1 MGNLLCVIDI
11 SIKLVG
17 MYSDHCSKE
26 KKYFEGMKAKKTA
39 AIHQTLGE
47 KEILDKSTEE
57 LLPHFLEA
65 NDQMIKDAGGKAKWN
80 SFSESKKS
88 EQKAT
93 MLEQLVIKLGKEAFE
108 LLSNDEKHI
117 MKLFIWA
124 GCGCH
129 KDLNTVHGGYAAVA
143 KWWLENNVEPPRLLA
158 NHDNAAIFDGV
169 ASEDDVETAA
179 QAQAL
184 RKLVMVL

>member
-1 MGNLLCVIDI
+1 
-11 SIKLVG
+11 
-17 MYSDHCSKE
+17 
-26 KKYFEGMKAKKTA
+26 
-39 AIHQTLGE
+39 
-47 KEILDKSTEE
+47 
-57 LLPHFLEA
+57 
-65 NDQMIKDAGGKAKWN
+65 MIKNASGKAKWN
-80 SFSESKKS
+80 SLSESKKS

-108 LLSNDEKHI
+108 LLSDDEKCI

-124 GCGCH
+124 SCGCH

-158 NHDNAAIFDGV
+158 NHDNAAILDGI

-179 QAQAL
+179 
-184 RKLVMVL
+184 